1 MTNPNRT
8 DDFLRSLGIE
18 MDAIKA
24 RLVELKGKG
33 KKLSAEAKRDLEK
46 TLKELEPKQRQLEA
60 KIGEWAKAGRIAG
73 AEVAKVLE
81 GAAKELKRGV
91 EAAIA
96 SLKK

>member
-18 MDAIKA
+18 MADLKA
-24 RLVELKGKG
+24 KLAELKEKG

-46 TLKELEPKQRQLEA
+46 TLKELEPKQKQLEA
-60 KIGEWAKAGRIAG
+60 KIGEWAKAGSIAG
-73 AEVAKVLE
+73 AEVVKALE

>member
-1 MTNPNRT
+1 MTEPTKR

-24 RLVELKGKG
+24 KLAELKEKG

-46 TLKELEPKQRQLEA
+46 TLKELEPKQKQLEA
-60 KIGEWAKAGRIAG
+60 KLGEWAEAGKIAG
-73 AEVAKVLE
+73 AEVVKGLE
-81 GAAKELKRGV
+81 GAAKELKKGV
-91 EAAIA
+91 DAAVA